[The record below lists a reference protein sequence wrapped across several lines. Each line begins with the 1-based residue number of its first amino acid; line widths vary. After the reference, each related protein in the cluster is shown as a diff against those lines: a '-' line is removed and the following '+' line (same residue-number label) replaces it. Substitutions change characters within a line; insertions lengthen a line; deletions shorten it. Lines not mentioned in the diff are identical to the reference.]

1 MSVIRIHMKE
11 YALSKTACRPD
22 VLDTVNVHDKL
33 ERSQAN
39 YTNS

>member
-1 MSVIRIHMKE
+1 MSVIRVHKKE
-11 YALSKTACRPD
+11 YALAKTAWRPE